1 MAAGDV
7 FPAEMPDHH
16 HPTVPLDDDT
26 AERLLAGRLHPEDAP
41 PGYAEVARLLRAAAG
56 PPSPEEL
63 AGAAVFLVSDA
74 ASYVNG
80 QVLVINGGGTE

>member
-1 MAAGDV
+1 MEGNP
-7 FPAEMPDHH
+7 F
-16 HPTVPLDDDT
+16 
-26 AERLLAGRLHPEDAP
+26 GRIGA
-41 PGYAEVARLLRAAAG
+41 
-56 PPSPEEL
+56 PEEL